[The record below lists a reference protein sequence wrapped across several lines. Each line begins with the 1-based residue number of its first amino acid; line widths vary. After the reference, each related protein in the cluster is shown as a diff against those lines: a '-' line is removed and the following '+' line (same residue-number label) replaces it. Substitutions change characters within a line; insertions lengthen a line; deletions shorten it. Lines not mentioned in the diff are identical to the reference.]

1 MNVDKL
7 ENLNKNLKKQIKKL
21 NELQKNTKTN
31 NVNEYYE
38 IKEVMNNNDLDIDT
52 KMLLIKQIIK
62 YKGC

>member
-1 MNVDKL
+1 MNMDKL

-38 IKEVMNNNDLDIDT
+38 IKEVMNNNDLNIDT
-52 KMLLIKQIIK
+52 KMLLIKQIINGK
-62 YKGC
+62 L

>member
-21 NELQKNTKTN
+21 NKLQKNTKTN

-38 IKEVMNNNDLDIDT
+38 IKEVMNNNDLNIDT

-62 YKGC
+62 D